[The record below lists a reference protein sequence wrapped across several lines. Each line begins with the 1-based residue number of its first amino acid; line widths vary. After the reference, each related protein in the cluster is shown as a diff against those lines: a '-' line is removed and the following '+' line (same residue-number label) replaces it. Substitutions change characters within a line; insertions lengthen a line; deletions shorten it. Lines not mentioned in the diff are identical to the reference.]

1 MSTLIDENKDNES
14 DIEFEIGEEDY
25 GFLVDSEGN
34 LKTVFGPTEM
44 LGEPPKNVQKILKIF
59 GITNGD
65 LISHSS
71 TTLH

>member
-1 MSTLIDENKDNES
+1 MSTLINENNES
-14 DIEFEIGEEDY
+14 DSEFEIAEEDY

-59 GITNGD
+59 GINNGD
-65 LISHSS
+65 LMSQVSV
-71 TTLH
+71 TLH